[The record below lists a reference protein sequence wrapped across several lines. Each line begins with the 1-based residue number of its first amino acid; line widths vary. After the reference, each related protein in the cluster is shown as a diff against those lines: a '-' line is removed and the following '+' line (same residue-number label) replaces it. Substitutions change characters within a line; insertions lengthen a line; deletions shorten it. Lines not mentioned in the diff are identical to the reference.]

1 MFGVGIRR
9 LENAALLGG
18 PNHTCHIKSQP
29 FKVAYDEAVIIEWSV
44 GEMGHLVISI

>member
-1 MFGVGIRR
+1 MLGIGLNR
-9 LENAALLGG
+9 LEDATLSGG
-18 PNHTCHIKSQP
+18 PNHTCHIKSQL